1 MILQALNRYYD
12 RLVEDETLER
22 PGWQPVKVS
31 YALDIDNEGRLVH
44 VLPRMREEERGK
56 KKVLV
61 PMVMKLPAQ
70 VKRTVGI
77 ASNFLCDN
85 ASYILGLD
93 DKGKPERTAK
103 CFEACRELHLE
114 LLGKVDS
121 APARAICRFF
131 ESWQPQTA
139 RDCALLA
146 PFMDDL
152 LGGANLTFAYGQSD
166 VERWP
171 EVQRAWDDHYNR
183 GGEGRPMRCLVTG
196 AEVIPARLHPSI
208 KGVAG
213 GQPMG
218 TTLVGFNAPAFES
231 FGRDGGQGLNA
242 PVGEKAAFAYS
253 AALNYMIAERGH
265 HLRLSDATIVFWAES
280 GNSGYASCFAM
291 MFGDAAPLD
300 ESDLYGALKDLAAGH
315 RITWQ
320 DADLSPDERFYVL
333 GLAPNAARLSV
344 RFFLQNTFGEFAKN
358 IQKHLEYLEIVRP
371 AYDNRSSLSFR
382 ELLNETVNQNARDKS
397 PSPLLSGALVRSV
410 LTGQLYPQLLLD
422 QTELRIRA
430 EHRVTRGRAAII
442 KAFLLRNTEQSGN
455 YERYKEALSVQLNE
469 NTNYQPYLLG
479 RLFAVLEGLQQA
491 ANPGINATIRDR
503 FFNSA
508 CATPGIVFPQLIKL
522 AQAHLKKLDGG
533 LSVHYSKQLGD
544 ILSRFDTD
552 YPARLSLYDQG
563 IFQLGYYHQVQAR
576 YTKKEENQDV

>member
-1 MILQALNRYYD
+1 MILQALNHYYD
-12 RLVEDETLER
+12 RLVQAGTLER

-31 YALDIDNEGRLVH
+31 YALDIDDAGRLVH
-44 VLPRMREEERGK
+44 VLPRMAEVERGK
-56 KKVLV
+56 KKVLA
-61 PMVMKLPAQ
+61 PMEMKLPAQ

-77 ASNFLCDN
+77 AANFLCDN
-85 ASYILGLD
+85 AGYILGLD
-93 DKGKPERTAK
+93 GKGKPERSVK
-103 CFEACRELHLE
+103 CFEACRDLHIE
-114 LLGKVDS
+114 LLRKLDS

-131 ESWQPQTA
+131 ESWQPQAA

-152 LGGANLTFAYGQSD
+152 LGGVNLTFAYGQSD
-166 VERWP
+166 VKNWP
-171 EVQRAWDDHYNR
+171 EVQQAWDDYYNTE
-183 GGEGRPMRCLVTG
+183 GEGQAMRCLVTG
-196 AEVIPARLHPSI
+196 EKVIPARIHPSI

-213 GQPMG
+213 GQSSG

-242 PVGEKAAFAYS
+242 PVSGKAAFAYS
-253 AALNYMIAERGH
+253 AALNYMISERGH
-265 HLRLSDATIVFWAES
+265 HLRLGDATIVFWAES
-280 GNSGYASCFAM
+280 GHDGYASCFAAA
-291 MFGDAAPLD
+291 FDDAPLED
-300 ESDLYGALKDLAAGH
+300 GDIHDAIKLLASGRSIPWRDGDLN
-315 RITWQ
+315 
-320 DADLSPDERFYVL
+320 PDERFYIL

-344 RFFLQNTFGEFAKN
+344 RFFLQDSFGAFARN
-358 IQKHLEYLEIVRP
+358 MQAHHQRLEIVRP
-371 AYDNRSSLSFR
+371 SYDTRPSLSFR
-382 ELLNETVNQNARDKS
+382 QLLDETVNQKSRDKT

-410 LTGQLYPQLLLD
+410 LTGLPYPMLLLD
-422 QTELRIRA
+422 QTQLRIRA
-430 EHRVTRGRAAII
+430 EHQITRGRAAII
-442 KAFLLRNTEQSGN
+442 KACLLKNTTRSDN
-455 YERYKEALSVQLNE
+455 YDQYKEALTVELNDS
-469 NTNYQPYLLG
+469 TNYQPYLLG

-491 ANPGINATIRDR
+491 ANPGINTTIRDR

-533 LSVHYSKQLGD
+533 LSIYYNRQLGD

-576 YTKKEENQDV
+576 YAKKEERKDV

>member
-12 RLVEDETLER
+12 QLVRTNKLER

-31 YALDIDNEGRLVH
+31 YALEIDDEGRLVR
-44 VLPRMREEERGK
+44 VLPLMVEADRGK
-56 KKVLV
+56 KKALV
-61 PMVMKLPAQ
+61 PQSRNLPAQ
-70 VKRTVGI
+70 VKRSVGI
-77 ASNFLCDN
+77 AANFLCDN
-85 ASYILGLD
+85 SSYILGID
-93 DKGKPERTAK
+93 GKGKPDRTIK
-103 CFEACRELHLE
+103 CFQTCRELHLE
-114 LLGKVDS
+114 LLKDVDS

-131 ESWQPQTA
+131 ESWQPQA
-139 RDCALLA
+139 VGDCEVLS
-146 PFMDDL
+146 PFWADIQA
-152 LGGANLTFAYGQSD
+152 GVNITFAYGQSFAD
-166 VERWP
+166 ECP
-171 EVQRAWDDHYNR
+171 EIQRAWDLHYNSN
-183 GGEGRPMRCLVTG
+183 GEGEAMRCLVTG
-196 AEVIPARLHPSI
+196 EAAVPARLHPCI

-242 PVGEKAAFAYS
+242 PVSEKAAFAYG
-253 AALNYMIAERGH
+253 AALNYMIAEDRH
-265 HLRLSDATIVFWAES
+265 HFRLGDMTVVFWAE
-280 GNSGYASCFAM
+280 GGDDGYALCFAA
-291 MFGDAAPLD
+291 MFGQ
-300 ESDLYGALKDLAAGH
+300 ESALTDDDLFQAMRDLAAG
-315 RITWQ
+315 RSVAWQ
-320 DADLSPDERFYVL
+320 EADLNPGERFYVL

-344 RFFLQNTFGEFAKN
+344 RFFLQDTFGDFARN
-358 IQKHLEYLEIVRP
+358 LIAHHERMRIVRP
-371 AYDNRSSLSFR
+371 GYDTRTVLTFR
-382 ELLNETVNQNARDKS
+382 QLLDETVNQKSRDKS

-410 LTGQLYPQLLLD
+410 LAGLPYPRLLLD

-430 EHRVTRGRAAII
+430 EHRITRGRAAII
-442 KAFLLRNTEQSGN
+442 KAFLLKNTTLSSN
-455 YERYKEALSVQLNE
+455 YDQYKEALSVQLNE

-479 RLFAVLEGLQQA
+479 RLFAVLEGLQRA
-491 ANPGINATIRDR
+491 ANPGINTTIRDR

-508 CATPGIVFPQLIKL
+508 CATPGVVFPQLIKL

-533 LSVHYSKQLGD
+533 LSVHYNQQLGD

>member
-1 MILQALNRYYD
+1 MILQALNHYYD
-12 RLVEDETLER
+12 QLVQARTLKR

-31 YALDIDNEGRLVH
+31 YALDIDDEGRLVH
-44 VLPRMREEERGK
+44 VLPRTHEKDRGE
-56 KKVLV
+56 KKVMV
-61 PMVMKLPAQ
+61 PAEIKLPAQ

-85 ASYILGLD
+85 ATYILGLD
-93 DKGKPERTAK
+93 SKGKPERSVK
-103 CFEACRELHLE
+103 CFEACRDLHIE
-114 LLGKVDS
+114 LLKAVDS
-121 APARAICRFF
+121 PPARAICRFF
-131 ESWQPQTA
+131 ESWRPQDA

-152 LGGANLTFAYGQSD
+152 LGGVNITFAYGQSD
-166 VERWP
+166 IENWP
-171 EVQRAWDDHYNR
+171 EVQRAWDDHYNSA
-183 GGEGRPMRCLVTG
+183 GDGQPMRCLVTG
-196 AEVIPARLHPSI
+196 EKSVPARIHPSI

-242 PVGEKAAFAYS
+242 PVSEKAAFAYS
-253 AALNYMIAERGH
+253 SALNYMIAEQGH

-280 GNSGYASCFAM
+280 GQSAYASCFAAA
-291 MFGDAAPLD
+291 FDDAPLED
-300 ESDLYGALKDLAAGH
+300 SDIHDAIKRLASGR
-315 RITWQ
+315 RIIWQ
-320 DADLSPDERFYVL
+320 DTDLNPDEHFYVL

-344 RFFLQNTFGEFAKN
+344 RFFLQDTFGAFARN
-358 IQKHLEYLEIVRP
+358 MQAHHERLEIVRP
-371 AYDNRSSLSFR
+371 NYDTRSTLSFR
-382 ELLNETVNQNARDKS
+382 QLLDETVNQKSRDKS

-410 LTGQLYPQLLLD
+410 LAGLPYPRLLLD

-430 EHRVTRGRAAII
+430 EHKVTRGRAAII
-442 KAFLLRNTEQSGN
+442 KAFLLKNTTLSDHFDQ
-455 YERYKEALSVQLNE
+455 YKEALTVELNE
-469 NTNYQPYLLG
+469 STNYQPYLLG

-491 ANPGINATIRDR
+491 ANPGINTTIRDR

-533 LSVHYSKQLGD
+533 LSVYYNRQLGD
-544 ILSRFDTD
+544 ILSRFNAD

-576 YTKKEENQDV
+576 YAKKEEK

>member
-1 MILQALNRYYD
+1 MILQALNHYYD
-12 RLVEDETLER
+12 QLVQARTLKR

-31 YALDIDNEGRLVH
+31 YALDIDDEGRLVH
-44 VLPRMREEERGK
+44 VLPRTHEKDRGE
-56 KKVLV
+56 KKVMV
-61 PMVMKLPAQ
+61 PAEIKLPAQ

-85 ASYILGLD
+85 ATYILGLD
-93 DKGKPERTAK
+93 SKGKPERSVK
-103 CFEACRELHLE
+103 CFEACRDLHIE
-114 LLGKVDS
+114 LLKAVDS
-121 APARAICRFF
+121 PPARAICRFF
-131 ESWQPQTA
+131 ESWRPQDA

-152 LGGANLTFAYGQSD
+152 LGGVNITFAYGQSD
-166 VERWP
+166 IENWP
-171 EVQRAWDDHYNR
+171 EVQRAWDDHYNSA
-183 GGEGRPMRCLVTG
+183 GDGQPMRCLVTG
-196 AEVIPARLHPSI
+196 EKSVPARIHPSI

-242 PVGEKAAFAYS
+242 PVSEKAAFAYS
-253 AALNYMIAERGH
+253 SALNYMIAEQGH

-280 GNSGYASCFAM
+280 GQSAYASCFAAA
-291 MFGDAAPLD
+291 FDDAPLED
-300 ESDLYGALKDLAAGH
+300 SDIHDAIKRLASGR
-315 RITWQ
+315 RIIWQ
-320 DADLSPDERFYVL
+320 DTDLNPDEHFYVL

-344 RFFLQNTFGEFAKN
+344 RFFLQDTFGAFARN
-358 IQKHLEYLEIVRP
+358 MQAHHERLEIVRP
-371 AYDNRSSLSFR
+371 NYDTRSTLSFR
-382 ELLNETVNQNARDKS
+382 QLLDETVNQKSRDKS

-410 LTGQLYPQLLLD
+410 LAGLPYPRLLLD

-442 KAFLLRNTEQSGN
+442 KAFLLKNTTLSDHFDQ
-455 YERYKEALSVQLNE
+455 YKEALSVELNE
-469 NTNYQPYLLG
+469 STNYQPYLLG

-491 ANPGINATIRDR
+491 ANPGINTTIRDR

-533 LSVHYSKQLGD
+533 LSVYYNRQLGD
-544 ILSRFDTD
+544 ILSRFNSD

-576 YTKKEENQDV
+576 YAKKEEK

>member
-1 MILQALNRYYD
+1 M
-12 RLVEDETLER
+12 T
-22 PGWQPVKVS
+22 GWFRMVRWKDL
-31 YALDIDNEGRLVH
+31 AGI
-44 VLPRMREEERGK
+44 PRMTEAERGK

-61 PMVMKLPAQ
+61 PMVMNLPAQ
-70 VKRTVGI
+70 VKRSVGV

-85 ASYILGLD
+85 ATYILGLD
-93 DKGKPERTAK
+93 SKGKPERSIK
-103 CFEACRELHLE
+103 CFEACRDLHLE
-114 LLGKVDS
+114 LLRAVDS

-131 ESWQPQTA
+131 ESWQPQAA

-152 LGGANLTFAYGQSD
+152 LGGVNITFAYGQSD
-166 VERWP
+166 IKTWP
-171 EVQRAWDDHYNR
+171 EIQRAWDDHYNSASQ
-183 GGEGRPMRCLVTG
+183 GQPMRCLVTG
-196 AEVIPARLHPSI
+196 EEGIPARIHPSI

-242 PVGEKAAFAYS
+242 PVSEKAAFAYS

-265 HLRLSDATIVFWAES
+265 HLRLSDSTIVFWAES
-280 GNSGYASCFAM
+280 GNDSYASFFAVA
-291 MFGDAAPLD
+291 FDEAPLED
-300 ESDLYGALKDLAAGH
+300 SDIHDAIKLLASG
-315 RITWQ
+315 RKITWQ
-320 DADLSPDERFYVL
+320 DTDLKPDEHFFVL

-344 RFFLQNTFGEFAKN
+344 RFFLQDTFGAFTRNMQVHHE
-358 IQKHLEYLEIVRP
+358 QLEIVRP
-371 AYDNRSSLSFR
+371 SYDARPSLSFR
-382 ELLNETVNQNARDKS
+382 QLLDETVNQKSKDKS

-410 LTGQLYPQLLLD
+410 LTGLPYPRLLLD

-430 EHRVTRGRAAII
+430 EHKVTRGRAAII
-442 KAFLLRNTEQSGN
+442 KAFLLRNTEQSSDF
-455 YERYKEALSVQLNE
+455 EQYKEALSVQLNE

-491 ANPGINATIRDR
+491 ANPGINTTIRDR

-544 ILSRFDTD
+544 LLSRFDTD

-576 YTKKEENQDV
+576 YTKKEEKQDV

>member
-1 MILQALNRYYD
+1 MILQALNHYYD
-12 RLVEDETLER
+12 RLAQAGTLER

-31 YALDIDNEGRLVH
+31 YALELDDDGQLLH
-44 VLPRMREEERGK
+44 VLPLMREEDRGK

-61 PMVMKLPAQ
+61 PRVMKLPAQ

-85 ASYILGLD
+85 ATYVLGLD
-93 DKGKPERTAK
+93 SKGKPERSLK
-103 CFEACRELHLE
+103 CFQASRDLHIG
-114 LLGKVDS
+114 LLKRVDS

-131 ESWQPQTA
+131 ESWKPQAA

-146 PFMDDL
+146 PFLDDL
-152 LGGANLTFAYGQSD
+152 LGGVNITFAYRQSVVQD
-166 VERWP
+166 WP
-171 EVQRAWDDHYNR
+171 EVQQAWDNHYNSE
-183 GGEGRPMRCLVTG
+183 GEGIAMRCLVTG
-196 AEVIPARLHPSI
+196 EAVIPARIHPSI

-213 GQPMG
+213 GQSSG

-242 PVGEKAAFAYS
+242 PVSEKAAFAYS
-253 AALNYMIAERGH
+253 AALNYMISERGH

-280 GNSGYASCFAM
+280 GNEGYASCFAAL
-291 MFGDAAPLD
+291 FGDASPLD
-300 ESDLYGALKDLAAGH
+300 ESDIHAAMKNLAAGR

-320 DADLSPDERFYVL
+320 DYDLNPDERFYIL

-344 RFFLQNTFGEFAKN
+344 RFFMQDTFGSFARN
-358 IQKHLEYLEIVRP
+358 MQAHHERLEIVRP
-371 AYDNRSSLSFR
+371 GYDARESLSFR
-382 ELLNETVNQNARDKS
+382 QLLDETVNQKSRDKA

-410 LTGQLYPQLLLD
+410 LMGLPYPLLLLD

-430 EHRVTRGRAAII
+430 EHQITRGRAAII
-442 KAFLLRNTEQSGN
+442 KAVLLKNTTQSGN
-455 YERYKEALSVQLNE
+455 YDQYKEALTVELNE
-469 NTNYQPYLLG
+469 STNYQPYLLG
-479 RLFAVLEGLQQA
+479 RLFATLEGLQQA
-491 ANPGINATIRDR
+491 ANPGINTTIRDR

-533 LSVHYSKQLGD
+533 LTVFYNRQLGD

-576 YTKKEENQDV
+576 YAKKEEK

>member
-1 MILQALNRYYD
+1 MILQALNNYYD
-12 RLVEDETLER
+12 RLVQAGTLER

-31 YALDIDNEGRLVH
+31 YALQIDEAGQLVR
-44 VLPRMREEERGK
+44 VLPLMTEDERGK

-61 PMVMKLPAQ
+61 PRVMNLPAQ
-70 VKRTVGI
+70 VKRSMGI

-85 ASYILGLD
+85 ATYILGLD
-93 DKGKPERTAK
+93 NKGKPERALK
-103 CFEACRELHLE
+103 CFQACRDLHLA
-114 LLGKVDS
+114 LLKQVNS
-121 APARAICRFF
+121 APAQAIYRFF
-131 ESWQPQTA
+131 ESWQPQA
-139 RDCALLA
+139 APDCALLA

-152 LGGANLTFAYGQSD
+152 LGGVNITFAYGQSD
-166 VERWP
+166 VKNWP
-171 EVQRAWDDHYNR
+171 EVQHAWDDHYNR
-183 GGEGRPMRCLVTG
+183 AGEGQSMRCLVTG
-196 AEVIPARLHPSI
+196 EEAIPARLHPSI

-242 PVGEKAAFAYS
+242 PVSEKAAFAYS
-253 AALNYMIAERGH
+253 AALNYMISEQGH

-280 GNSGYASCFAM
+280 GNDSYASCFATL
-291 MFGDAAPLD
+291 FGDVAPLD
-300 ESDLYGALKDLAAGH
+300 ESDIYAAMKNLASG
-315 RITWQ
+315 RKIDWQ
-320 DADLSPDERFYVL
+320 DTDLNPDERFFIL

-344 RFFLQNTFGEFAKN
+344 RFFLQDSFGAFARN
-358 IQKHLEYLEIVRP
+358 MLAHHERLEIVRP
-371 AYDNRSSLSFR
+371 NYDSRTTLSFR
-382 ELLNETVNQNARDKS
+382 QLLDETVNQKSRDKT

-410 LTGQLYPQLLLD
+410 LMGLPYPMMLLD

-430 EHRVTRGRAAII
+430 EQQITRGRAAII
-442 KAFLLRNTEQSGN
+442 KAFLLKNTTESGS
-455 YERYKEALSVQLNE
+455 YTQYKEALSVELNE
-469 NTNYQPYLLG
+469 STNYQPYLLG
-479 RLFAVLEGLQQA
+479 RLFAVLERLQQT

-533 LSVHYSKQLGD
+533 LSIYYNKQMSD

-576 YTKKEENQDV
+576 YTKKEEQ

>member
-1 MILQALNRYYD
+1 MILQALNHYYD
-12 RLVEDETLER
+12 RLVQDGTLER

-31 YALDIDNEGRLVH
+31 YALQINDGGQLTH
-44 VLPRMREEERGK
+44 VIPRMTEVERGK
-56 KKVLV
+56 KKVMV
-61 PMVMKLPAQ
+61 PMVMNLPAQ

-85 ASYILGLD
+85 AAYMLGLD
-93 DKGKPERTAK
+93 SKGKPERSIK
-103 CFEACRELHLE
+103 CFKACRDLHLE
-114 LLGKVDS
+114 LLKGVGS

-131 ESWQPQTA
+131 ESWQTQTA

-152 LGGANLTFAYGQSD
+152 LGGVNITFAYGQSD
-166 VERWP
+166 IENWP
-171 EVQRAWDDHYNR
+171 EVQRAWDDYYNAE
-183 GGEGRPMRCLVTG
+183 GEGSAMRCLVTG
-196 AEVIPARLHPSI
+196 EESIPARIHPSI

-242 PVGEKAAFAYS
+242 PVSEKAAFAYS
-253 AALNYMIAERGH
+253 SALNYMIAEQGH

-280 GNSGYASCFAM
+280 GNDAYASFFATT
-291 MFGDAAPLD
+291 FDDTPLEDGDIQD
-300 ESDLYGALKDLAAGH
+300 ALKQLASGQ
-315 RITWQ
+315 RIAWQ
-320 DADLSPDERFYVL
+320 DTDLNPDEHFYIL

-344 RFFLQNTFGEFAKN
+344 RFFLQDTFGAFARN
-358 IQKHLEYLEIVRP
+358 MQAHHDRLEIVRP
-371 AYDNRSSLSFR
+371 NYDNRASLSFR
-382 ELLNETVNQNARDKS
+382 QLLNETVNQKSRDKS

-410 LTGQLYPQLLLD
+410 LTGLPYPELLLN
-422 QTELRIRA
+422 QTQLRIRA
-430 EHRVTRGRAAII
+430 EHQITRGRAAII
-442 KAFLLRNTEQSGN
+442 KAFLLKKSTVSGN
-455 YERYKEALSVQLNE
+455 SDQYKEALTVELNE

-491 ANPGINATIRDR
+491 ANPGINTTIRDR

-508 CATPGIVFPQLIKL
+508 CATPGVVFPQLIKL

-533 LSVHYSKQLGD
+533 LSVYYNKQLGD
-544 ILSRFDTD
+544 ILSRFGTD

-576 YTKKEENQDV
+576 YVKKEEKQDV

>member
-1 MILQALNRYYD
+1 MILQALNHYYD
-12 RLVEDETLER
+12 QLVQDGALKR

-31 YALDIDNEGRLVH
+31 YALDIDDEGRLVH
-44 VLPRMREEERGK
+44 VLPRTHEEDRGK
-56 KKVLV
+56 KKVMV
-61 PMVMKLPAQ
+61 PAEIKLPAQ

-85 ASYILGLD
+85 ATYILGLD
-93 DKGKPERTAK
+93 SKGKPERSVK
-103 CFEACRELHLE
+103 CFEACRDLHIE
-114 LLGKVDS
+114 LLKAVDS
-121 APARAICRFF
+121 PPARAICRFF
-131 ESWQPQTA
+131 ESWRPQDA

-152 LGGANLTFAYGQSD
+152 LGGANITFAYGQSD
-166 VERWP
+166 VENWP
-171 EVQRAWDDHYNR
+171 EIQRAWDDHYNSA
-183 GGEGRPMRCLVTG
+183 GDGQPMRCLVTG
-196 AEVIPARLHPSI
+196 EKSVPARIHPSI

-242 PVGEKAAFAYS
+242 PVSEKAAFAYS
-253 AALNYMIAERGH
+253 ATLNYMIAEREH

-280 GNSGYASCFAM
+280 GQSAYASCFAAA
-291 MFGDAAPLD
+291 FDDAPLED
-300 ESDLYGALKDLAAGH
+300 SDIHDAIKRLASGR

-320 DADLSPDERFYVL
+320 DTDLNPDEHFYVL

-344 RFFLQNTFGEFAKN
+344 RFFLQDTFGAFARN
-358 IQKHLEYLEIVRP
+358 MQAHHERLEIVRP
-371 AYDNRSSLSFR
+371 NYDTRSTLSFR
-382 ELLNETVNQNARDKS
+382 QLLDETSFRDKP

-410 LTGQLYPQLLLD
+410 LAGLPYPRLLLD

-430 EHRVTRGRAAII
+430 EHKVTRGRAAII
-442 KAFLLRNTEQSGN
+442 KAFLLKNTTLSDHFDQ
-455 YERYKEALSVQLNE
+455 YKEALTVELNE
-469 NTNYQPYLLG
+469 STNYQPYLLG

-491 ANPGINATIRDR
+491 ANPGINTTIRDR

-533 LSVHYSKQLGD
+533 LSVFYNRQLGD
-544 ILSRFDTD
+544 ILSRFNAD

-576 YTKKEENQDV
+576 YAKKEEK

>member
-1 MILQALNRYYD
+1 MILQALNHYYD
-12 RLVEDETLER
+12 RLVQDGILER
-22 PGWQPVKVS
+22 PGWQPVKVA
-31 YALDIDNEGRLVH
+31 YALEINDEGQLIH
-44 VLPRMREEERGK
+44 VLPRMTEAERSK
-56 KKVLV
+56 KKVMV
-61 PMVMKLPAQ
+61 PDEIKLPAQ

-77 ASNFLCDN
+77 APNFLCDN
-85 ASYILGLD
+85 ATYILGLD
-93 DKGKPERTAK
+93 SKGKPERSTK
-103 CFEACRELHLE
+103 CFEACRDLHLE
-114 LLGKVDS
+114 LLKAVDS
-121 APARAICRFF
+121 APAHAICRFF
-131 ESWQPQTA
+131 ESWQPQAA

-152 LGGANLTFAYGQSD
+152 LGGVNITFAYGQSD
-166 VERWP
+166 VKDWP
-171 EVQRAWDDHYNR
+171 EVQRAWDDYYNAE
-183 GGEGRPMRCLVTG
+183 GEGSVMRCLVTG
-196 AEVIPARLHPSI
+196 EESIPARIHPSI

-242 PVGEKAAFAYS
+242 PVSGKAAFAYS

-280 GNSGYASCFAM
+280 GNDTYASFFAAA
-291 MFGDAAPLD
+291 FDDTPLEDSDIHDAIKQLASGREIAWRD
-300 ESDLYGALKDLAAGH
+300 TDLN
-315 RITWQ
+315 
-320 DADLSPDERFYVL
+320 PDEHFYVL

-344 RFFLQNTFGEFAKN
+344 RFFLQDTFGAFARN
-358 IQKHLEYLEIVRP
+358 MQAHHERLAIVRP
-371 AYDNRSSLSFR
+371 NYDARPSLGFR
-382 ELLNETVNQNARDKS
+382 QLLDETVNQKSRDKS
-397 PSPLLSGALVRSV
+397 PSPLLSGTLIRSV
-410 LTGQLYPQLLLD
+410 LAGLSYPRLLLD

-430 EHRVTRGRAAII
+430 ERRITRGRAAII
-442 KAFLLRNTEQSGN
+442 KAFLLKNTTLSSN
-455 YERYKEALSVQLNE
+455 YDQYKEALTVELNE
-469 NTNYQPYLLG
+469 STNYQPYLLG

-491 ANPGINATIRDR
+491 ANPGINTTIRDR

-508 CATPGIVFPQLIKL
+508 CATPGVVFPQLIKL

-533 LSVHYSKQLGD
+533 LSVHYNKQLGD

-576 YTKKEENQDV
+576 YTKKEEK